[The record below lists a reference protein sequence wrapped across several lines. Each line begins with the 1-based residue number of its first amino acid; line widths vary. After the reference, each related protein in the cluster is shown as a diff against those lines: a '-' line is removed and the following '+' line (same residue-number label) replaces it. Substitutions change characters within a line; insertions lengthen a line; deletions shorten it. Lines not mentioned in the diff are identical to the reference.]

1 MEDSCFLLGLLA
13 LVVLCER
20 CRHGRVAND
29 NGYSEKK
36 NSVGGVYAAYHIDD
50 RDERPD
56 DDDDEEGT
64 RSYPSRTTWGAAY
77 SLAEKYPFLF
87 ERRYGVKA
95 YDYWNGYTIAQ
106 INLMVADQP
115 LVVYPKS
122 KKEKA
127 TKKKMDDAYDRWAA
141 RKKGEQSMLGQKVS
155 LKDFLK

>member
-1 MEDSCFLLGLLA
+1 MEDTRFLLGILA
-13 LVVLCER
+13 LDVLCER
-20 CRHGRVAND
+20 LQYGRVAKH

-36 NSVGGVYAAYHIDD
+36 NSVGSLYAAYHIDD

-56 DDDDEEGT
+56 DGDDEEGT

-77 SLAEKYPFLF
+77 SLAEKFPFLF
-87 ERRYGVKA
+87 ERRFGVRA

-115 LVVYPKS
+115 LVVYPKN
-122 KKEKA
+122 KEAKP
-127 TKKKMDDAYDRWAA
+127 TKKKMDDAYERWAA
-141 RKKGEQSMLGQKVS
+141 RKKGEQSMLGKEVS